1 MTYETCELQW
11 KSIFPKKLKKN
22 MIYMYTNRVKC
33 NGNND
38 FPKILRHAIYKCCD
52 MQ

>member
-1 MTYETCELQW
+1 MKLVNCNGNQY
-11 KSIFPKKLKKN
+11 FPKNLKKN